1 MPGPQ
6 TAQTEILAE
15 IAGILRHAQRV
26 LAMCHI
32 HPDGDAIGSLLALG
46 WLLKQLPGGPAVT
59 LACADPVPPA
69 LAFLP
74 GAGEIV
80 SDPPVAGWDAVVSL
94 DASDPARLGGIF
106 HPASYGGAALIVLD
120 HHVTN
125 LRFGALNLVDV
136 EAAATAQVVVA
147 LADAL
152 GVPIAPEAAL
162 CLQTGLVTDTLAFR
176 TSNVDARM
184 LATAARLAS
193 LGAAIAPLVQ
203 RTLVD
208 QPLAIMRLWGPA
220 LSGLRYA
227 DGVLW
232 TEITRAMRAAAGVT
246 DDGDGKLVSHLI
258 SASEARVAAVFN
270 ELADGTVEVDLRARP
285 GHNVATVAL
294 SLGGGGHPAASGC
307 TLPGTLAE
315 VEGRVLPL
323 LVVAAANGGSPAAA
337 DGEGAMV

>member
-1 MPGPQ
+1 
-6 TAQTEILAE
+6 
-15 IAGILRHAQRV
+15 
-26 LAMCHI
+26 MCHI

-46 WLLKQLPGGPAVT
+46 WLLKELPDVPAAT

-80 SDPPVAGWDAVVSL
+80 SDPPVAGWDVVISL
-94 DASDPARLGGIF
+94 DASDPARLGAAYQ
-106 HPASYGGAALIVLD
+106 PQTYGDAPVIVLD
-120 HHVTN
+120 HHITN
-125 LRFGALNLVDV
+125 LYFGTLNYVDV
-136 EAAATAQVVVA
+136 QAAASAQVVVD

-152 GVPIAPEAAL
+152 GLPISPEAAL
-162 CLQTGLVTDTLAFR
+162 CLQTGLITDTLAFR
-176 TSNVDARM
+176 TSNVDARV

-220 LSGLRYA
+220 LSRLHYA

-232 TEITRAMRAAAGVT
+232 TEITREMRAAAGLT

-285 GHNVATVAL
+285 GHNVASVAL

-307 TLPGTLAE
+307 TLPGTLGE
-315 VEGRVLPL
+315 VEGHVLPL
-323 LVVAAANGGSPAAA
+323 LVTAASDGNSPAAPVQGGTA
-337 DGEGAMV
+337 